1 MKLEDLLEII
11 EHGLEFELYKGAR
24 IGIFVSD
31 DKGLKEYLDNDINE
45 IQVKNERLVI
55 CLDY

>member
-11 EHGLEFELYKGAR
+11 EPGLEFELYKGAR

>member
-11 EHGLEFELYKGAR
+11 ESGLEFELYKGAR

-31 DKGLKEYLDNDINE
+31 DKGLKEYIENDINE